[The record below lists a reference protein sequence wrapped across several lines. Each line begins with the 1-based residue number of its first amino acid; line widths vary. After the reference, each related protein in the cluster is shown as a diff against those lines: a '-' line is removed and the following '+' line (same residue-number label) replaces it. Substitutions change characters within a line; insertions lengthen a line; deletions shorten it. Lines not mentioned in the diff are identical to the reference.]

1 MLTDARAPT
10 LAAYVL
16 FAIVGALLADPRHLQ
31 SALCFLLLLNATS
44 PHSLLLR
51 QVDPALL
58 ASPSSL
64 TGRPLLR
71 PQAGE
76 ARSAGSCGLS
86 RGSEARASPS
96 SLTEKQR
103 VLVGLAEEARHETS
117 LGDSILRR
125 VYGFEAQ
132 KSYQVDSSFGKTFAR
147 KD

>member
-1 MLTDARAPT
+1 MWAEQRKR
-10 LAAYVL
+10 
-16 FAIVGALLADPRHLQ
+16 G
-31 SALCFLLLLNATS
+31 
-44 PHSLLLR
+44 
-51 QVDPALL
+51 
-58 ASPSSL
+58 
-64 TGRPLLR
+64 TGVSVKLD
-71 PQAGE
+71 GE
-76 ARSAGSCGLS
+76 ATSAGSCGLS

>member
-1 MLTDARAPT
+1 MWAEQRKQGTSVSVKRD
-10 LAAYVL
+10 
-16 FAIVGALLADPRHLQ
+16 GE
-31 SALCFLLLLNATS
+31 ATS
-44 PHSLLLR
+44 
-51 QVDPALL
+51 A
-58 ASPSSL
+58 
-64 TGRPLLR
+64 
-71 PQAGE
+71 
-76 ARSAGSCGLS
+76 CGLR
-86 RGSEARASPS
+86 RGSKARASPS